1 MIRRAAK
8 CGAGASKAV
17 VRASAT
23 ETLARLASTRRSSV
37 QCSAKAAPII
47 EPGGQ
52 RSTAK
57 QSANKGKSIPR
68 SKAASKIAGPGD
80 ARPASTKRRAAAPA
94 IEPKIKPCSVASAS
108 AGRAWPKIPR
118 ISLIGYSR
126 SPSKVSID
134 SRATMKTLSFD
145 AVSRL
150 TNSKPKCFLVDKNIL
165 VGGAHPLVR

>member
-8 CGAGASKAV
+8 CGGGASKAV

-23 ETLARLASTRRSSV
+23 ETLARLASTRRSSD

-94 IEPKIKPCSVASAS
+94 IEPCSVASAS

-134 SRATMKTLSFD
+134 SWATMKTLSFD

-150 TNSKPKCFLVDKNIL
+150 TISKPKCFLVDKNIL

>member
-8 CGAGASKAV
+8 CGASKAV

-23 ETLARLASTRRSSV
+23 ETLARLASTRRSSD

-94 IEPKIKPCSVASAS
+94 IEPCSVAS

>member
-94 IEPKIKPCSVASAS
+94 IEPCSVAS